1 MCNEAVSIEP
11 RLLVFV
17 PDRFK
22 TQEMRNETVRI
33 WLSPSVIP
41 GKHLSGSL
49 NALKYKRC
57 VKKLLRWDRPED
69 EKNCGS
75 NRQLF

>member
-1 MCNEAVSIEP
+1 MCNEAVRIEP

-41 GKHLSGSL
+41 DHLRTQKTGNEIMPCHAESIYRDL
-49 NALKYKRC
+49 
-57 VKKLLRWDRPED
+57 
-69 EKNCGS
+69 
-75 NRQLF
+75 